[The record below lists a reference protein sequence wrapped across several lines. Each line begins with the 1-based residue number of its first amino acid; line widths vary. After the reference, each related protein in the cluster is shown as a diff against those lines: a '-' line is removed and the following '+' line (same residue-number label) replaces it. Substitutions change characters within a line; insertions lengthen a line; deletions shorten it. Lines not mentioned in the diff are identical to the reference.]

1 MDVTTYTVLVLEKNS
16 VQINDLLPGT
26 KYAFRVHTLTAE
38 GHPSSHSAE
47 LEFETL
53 ALGECVRMR
62 VWAFCFSLLML
73 SCIKVRNL
81 DAFVIGCRWCANV
94 CQYE

>member
-26 KYAFRVHTLTAE
+26 KYVFRVHTLTAE
-38 GHPSSHSAE
+38 GHPSSHNAE

-62 VWAFCFSLLML
+62 EWAFRLSLSML
-73 SCIKVRNL
+73 S
-81 DAFVIGCRWCANV
+81 F
-94 CQYE
+94 

>member
-26 KYAFRVHTLTAE
+26 KYVFRVHTLTAE
-38 GHPSSHSAE
+38 GHPSSHNAE

-53 ALGECVRMR
+53 PLGKCVQMLMWVFR
-62 VWAFCFSLLML
+62 FSLLML
-73 SCIKVRNL
+73 SCMKVHKF
-81 DAFVIGCRWCANV
+81 DAFVISCGWCAKV